1 MSCFAKFNSDVSLTP
16 KVCRLACQFHW
27 DVLYGP
33 SFFHW
38 DVLYGPSF
46 FQFQGSGVRT
56 WELKEAGDIQYI
68 PMELTS

>member
-1 MSCFAKFNSDVSLTP
+1 MSCFAKFNSDVSLTS

-33 SFFHW
+33 SFF
-38 DVLYGPSF
+38 
-46 FQFQGSGVRT
+46 QFPGSGVRT